1 MIWPWRRARLRAGAY
16 LPEHLT
22 DYVLAVTGGGA
33 GLIDGH
39 LWYDRGDTLVL
50 VGYPLDRNFDAAR
63 LAGVVRRALVY
74 HRPMY
79 LSLIAPELPALPFE
93 ALERGSDRYFR
104 LDLSASAVNQK
115 TRNMIA
121 RASRELVLSERRAL
135 GPEHRALITS
145 FLDRARADAAM
156 RGIYES
162 MPRYVERSGSSL
174 VLDARDAA
182 GRLVAFDVADIGD
195 GGNAF
200 YMFNVRSG
208 VTDVPGA
215 SDLLMYELIRR
226 ARASEARYLN
236 LGLGINGGIEF
247 FKRKWGGE
255 PFVDHAY
262 GLYSTGG
269 GPVID
274 RVYAR

>member
-1 MIWPWRRARLRAGAY
+1 MIWPWRRARLRSEAY

-50 VGYPLDRNFDAAR
+50 VGYPLDRNFDVAR
-63 LAGVVRRALVY
+63 LAGVVRRALLY

-79 LSLIAPELPALPFE
+79 LSLIAPELPPLPFE

-104 LDLSASAVNQK
+104 LDLSAFAVSQK

-121 RASRELVLSERRAL
+121 RASRELVLSEGRAL
-135 GPEHRALITS
+135 GSEHRALIRS
-145 FLDRARADAAM
+145 FLERARADAAM
-156 RGIYES
+156 RSIYES

-182 GRLVAFDVADIGD
+182 GRLVAFDVADICD
-195 GGNAF
+195 GEYAF

-208 VTDVPGA
+208 GADVPGA
-215 SDLLMYELIRR
+215 SDLLMHELIQR
-226 ARASEARYLN
+226 ARASGARYVN
-236 LGLGINGGIEF
+236 LGLGIDEGIEF

-255 PFVDHAY
+255 PFMGHEY
-262 GLYSTGG
+262 GLYDTGG

-274 RVYAR
+274 RAYAR